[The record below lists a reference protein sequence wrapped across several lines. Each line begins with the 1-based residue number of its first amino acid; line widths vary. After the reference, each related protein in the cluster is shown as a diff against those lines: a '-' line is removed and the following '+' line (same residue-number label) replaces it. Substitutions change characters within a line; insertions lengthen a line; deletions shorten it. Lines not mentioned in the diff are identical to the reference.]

1 MGDEITGSWVVHV
14 HDSDDG
20 ASLFSTPRLPDALA
34 KLQEVLASAPF
45 HLGELTGLGFH
56 LT

>member
-1 MGDEITGSWVVHV
+1 MNPGAWTVRL

-20 ASLFSTPRLPDALA
+20 AASFAAPTIGAVLA

-45 HLGELTGLGFH
+45 HLDELEALGFSAS
-56 LT
+56 